1 MLSSSDS
8 VDLEERVGSGLLD
21 AGVSGMAV
29 SSPAAIGR
37 IGSLMRH
44 RAGVVLSSPALRMF
58 RAMFQCCSAT
68 GEQHRTTL
76 ANTPTPSKP
85 AVAMKFQQLWLEQ
98 LHLQSLVRS
107 YSMPSK
113 QILSHTAN

>member
-21 AGVSGMAV
+21 AGVSGMVV

-58 RAMFQCCSAT
+58 SAIIRCSLQGYRFIST
-68 GEQHRTTL
+68 ETTL
-76 ANTPTPSKP
+76 ASTPTPSKP
-85 AVAMKFQQLWLEQ
+85 AVAKYFSGIM
-98 LHLQSLVRS
+98 
-107 YSMPSK
+107 
-113 QILSHTAN
+113 A